1 MTTRMTRQERE
12 AFLADV
18 HVGVLS
24 VAQDGGAPL
33 TVPVWY
39 SYTPGG
45 EVRIVTGATTH
56 KARAL
61 RAAGGFSL
69 CAQDGTPP
77 YRYVTVAGP
86 VAAIEAVDLERD
98 LRPLARRYLGVEGGD
113 RWVEENGGS
122 TAGQGDVLI
131 RLRPQSWL
139 SADFGKGA

>member
-1 MTTRMTRQERE
+1 MATMTRQERE

-24 VAQDGGAPL
+24 IAQEGRAPL

-45 EVRIVTGATTH
+45 DVGIVTGATTR
-56 KARAL
+56 KAQAI
-61 RAAGGFSL
+61 RAAGQFSM
-69 CAQDGTPP
+69 CVQDEAPP
-77 YRYVTVAGP
+77 YRYVSVSGP
-86 VAAIEAVDLERD
+86 VAGIEAVDLERD

-122 TAGQGDVLI
+122 TAGEGDILI

>member
-1 MTTRMTRQERE
+1 MSTTMTRQERE

-24 VAQDGGAPL
+24 VAQDGRAPL

-45 EVRIVTGATTH
+45 EVRIVTGAATR
-56 KARAL
+56 KAQAL
-61 RAAGGFSL
+61 RVAGAFSL
-69 CAQDGTPP
+69 CAQDEAPP

-86 VAAIEAVDLERD
+86 VAAIEAVDVERD
-98 LRPLARRYLGVEGGD
+98 LRPLARRYLGAEGGD
-113 RWVEENGGS
+113 RWVEENGGG
-122 TAGQGDVLI
+122 TAGEGDLLI
-131 RLRPQSWL
+131 RLRPESWL

>member
-1 MTTRMTRQERE
+1 EEGTMATTMTNEERE

-24 VAQDGGAPL
+24 VAQDGRAPL

-39 SYTPGG
+39 SYTPGA
-45 EVRIVTGATTH
+45 EVHIVTGAATR

-61 RAAGGFSL
+61 RTAGRCSL
-69 CAQDGTPP
+69 CAQDEAPP
-77 YRYVTVAGP
+77 YRYVTVVGP
-86 VAAIEAVDLERD
+86 VAAIEAADLERD

-122 TAGQGDVLI
+122 MAGQGDVRI
-131 RLRPQSWL
+131 RLQRQSWL
-139 SADFGKGA
+139 

>member
-1 MTTRMTRQERE
+1 MTTTMTKQERE

-24 VAQDGGAPL
+24 VALDGRAPL

-45 EVRIVTGATTH
+45 EVCIVTGAATR

-61 RAAGGFSL
+61 RAAGSLSL
-69 CAQDGTPP
+69 CAQDETPP
-77 YRYVTVAGP
+77 YRYVTVAGA

-98 LRPLARRYLGVEGGD
+98 LRPLARRYLGVQGGD